1 MSQWLKYLSGIV
13 LTVLFSLT
21 GLGQSVDTI
30 YMDGDFLLKQNGWT
44 TGRNASGLQ
53 YFPVN
58 RFTMADVSLQK
69 ARGGFRNY
77 YESDNSLS
85 AGAQTQAW
93 SRLNSKVVV
102 SGGLSYNNFRGKN
115 MTGSVLIDPYKNIL
129 GMDEYSNSNAGTK
142 QLETYDANGAVS
154 AAITSRFNI
163 GGSVDFNAANYSK
176 RKDLRH
182 SNFLTNID
190 AGLGLGYRAGDM
202 VELGVAYHYI
212 RRIESLKFE
221 SFGNQDVQY
230 MGFADFGL
238 FVGRAELFGGN
249 GSVGNGFI
257 DYQKRPIVNQVH
269 EVSAQLGLRFSPDT
283 HWFNEFSYGKQKGY
297 YGKKGSTQIMF
308 TENAADQYRFT
319 STLSTGNNNNRYVA
333 SMNGA
338 YETAENSANVY
349 AEVTDAGN
357 RSTIVYYGR
366 NKITDRNITTA
377 GLELTAFLNVQDNL
391 PQWRVQV
398 QGTHNR
404 REQIVNSYPF
414 FRKQDLKFNQL
425 QLGIANNTAIKN
437 GVFCFSLD
445 MSYGRGSGNAATDD
459 YYVTPD
465 AGQAVPQTADIYL
478 YQEFE
483 YLTSPRYSLAPGIQF
498 TVTHMQKMKPYA
510 KLSDSY
516 TAASDVKY
524 IRNHFNVLNFS
535 IGCYF

>member
-1 MSQWLKYLSGIV
+1 MSQWLKYLSGIF
-13 LTVLFSLT
+13 LTMLSGLT
-21 GLGQSVDTI
+21 GLGQNVDTI

-44 TGRNASGLQ
+44 TGRNATGLQ

-58 RFTMADVSLQK
+58 RFAMAEASLQK

-102 SGGLSYNNFRGKN
+102 SGGLSYNNFRGNN

-142 QLETYDANGAVS
+142 QLETYEANGALS
-154 AAITSRFNI
+154 AAITPRFSI
-163 GGSVDFNAANYSK
+163 GGSVYFNAANYAK

-190 AGLGLGYRAGDM
+190 AGLGLGYQAGRV
-202 VELGVAYHYI
+202 VELGAAYHYI

-238 FVGRAELFGGN
+238 FMGRAELFAGN

-257 DYQKRPIVNQVH
+257 DYQKRPIVNEVD
-269 EVSAQLGLRFSPDT
+269 EVSAQIGIRFGPDT

-297 YGKKGSTQIMF
+297 YGKKGSTQITF
-308 TENAADQYRFT
+308 TENAADQYRIT
-319 STLSTGNNNNRYVA
+319 STLSSAHNHNRYVA
-333 SMNGA
+333 RLYGV

-349 AEVTDAGN
+349 EEVSDAGN
-357 RSTIVYYGR
+357 RRTIVYYGK
-366 NKITDRNITTA
+366 NKITDRNITRA
-377 GLELTAFLNVQDNL
+377 GLDLTAFLNVQDQL
-391 PQWRVQV
+391 PRWKLQL
-398 QGTHNR
+398 QGSHNR
-404 REQIVNSYPF
+404 REQIVNIYPF
-414 FRKQDLKFNQL
+414 FRKQDLEFSQL
-425 QLGIANNTAIKN
+425 QLGVANNTAVRN

-445 MSYGRGSGNAATDD
+445 MSYGRGSGNAATDG
-459 YYVTPD
+459 YYVAPD
-465 AGQAVPQTADIYL
+465 ADQAAPQTADTYL
-478 YQEFE
+478 NQEFE
-483 YLTSPRYSLAPGIQF
+483 YLTCPRYALAPGIQF
-498 TVTHMQKMKPYA
+498 TVTHLPKMKPYA
-510 KLSDSY
+510 KLSDRY
-516 TAASDVKY
+516 TAASGVQY
-524 IRNHFNVLNFS
+524 IGKHFNVLNFS

>member
-1 MSQWLKYLSGIV
+1 
-13 LTVLFSLT
+13 
-21 GLGQSVDTI
+21 
-30 YMDGDFLLKQNGWT
+30 
-44 TGRNASGLQ
+44 
-53 YFPVN
+53 
-58 RFTMADVSLQK
+58 
-69 ARGGFRNY
+69 
-77 YESDNSLS
+77 
-85 AGAQTQAW
+85 
-93 SRLNSKVVV
+93 
-102 SGGLSYNNFRGKN
+102 
-115 MTGSVLIDPYKNIL
+115 
-129 GMDEYSNSNAGTK
+129 
-142 QLETYDANGAVS
+142 
-154 AAITSRFNI
+154 
-163 GGSVDFNAANYSK
+163 
-176 RKDLRH
+176 
-182 SNFLTNID
+182 
-190 AGLGLGYRAGDM
+190 
-202 VELGVAYHYI
+202 
-212 RRIESLKFE
+212 
-221 SFGNQDVQY
+221 
-230 MGFADFGL
+230 
-238 FVGRAELFGGN
+238 
-249 GSVGNGFI
+249 
-257 DYQKRPIVNQVH
+257 
-269 EVSAQLGLRFSPDT
+269 
-283 HWFNEFSYGKQKGY
+283 
-297 YGKKGSTQIMF
+297 IMF

-391 PQWRVQV
+391 PRWRVQV
-398 QGTHNR
+398 HATHNR

-445 MSYGRGSGNAATDD
+445 MSYGRGSGNAATDG

-465 AGQAVPQTADIYL
+465 AGQAAPQTADIYL